1 MFDRKSIKEFARF
14 RLSQRRWV
22 VVIVLVIAGLLG
34 AAVATPSLPGFNFS
48 VSGPVDGIFS
58 QEDDTTDADS
68 GTVWDDAQ
76 PGGWEET
83 TPEET
88 DPDAADPGIW
98 DDAEGESGLPHSWE
112 EFENWL
118 RHPSLDIF
126 EYPAIGWGVAA
137 VLVIF
142 LVVFF
147 VAFVFAMLKTI
158 FLGNIVTVGMNGW
171 LLRFW
176 RGEDVRVTD
185 LFACFRIYKPSLK
198 AMLVRDVYFILWNL
212 LPVVGIIKSYAYSM
226 VPYIIYENPNLT
238 PNQAITLSRRLTR
251 GYKWKLFVLEL
262 SFIGWN
268 LLSALTCGILGL
280 LYVNPYMGLTYAGAY
295 EQLKW
300 AALQEGRVDWSDFG
314 QMPPADMWDAPAEQE
329 PIVCDPQPPVEAS
342 VDDLPP
348 VIE

>member
-14 RLSQRRWV
+14 RLSQHRWTV
-22 VVIVLVIAGLLG
+22 VLVLVIAGLLG

-58 QEDDTTDADS
+58 QEDDTTDTDS
-68 GTVWDDAQ
+68 GTVWDDAL
-76 PGGWEET
+76 PGGWEDT

-98 DDAEGESGLPHSWE
+98 DDAEGESDLPHSWE

-118 RHPSLDIF
+118 RRPSLGVF
-126 EYPAIGWGVAA
+126 KYPVIAVAVIGLL
-137 VLVIF
+137 VL
-142 LVVFF
+142 F
-147 VAFVFAMLKTI
+147 VAFVFAMLQTI

-176 RGEDVRVTD
+176 RGENLRVTD

-198 AMLVRDVYFILWNL
+198 AMFVSQLYAYLWSL
-212 LPVVGIIKSYAYSM
+212 LFVIPGIIKSYAYAM

-238 PNQAITLSRRLTR
+238 PNQAVALSEKLTR

-314 QMPPADMWDAPAEQE
+314 QLPPAEVWDTPAADPIAAE
-329 PIVCDPQPPVEAS
+329 PIPEDNV
-342 VDDLPP
+342 
-348 VIE
+348 

>member
-14 RLSQRRWV
+14 RLSQRRWTV
-22 VVIVLVIAGLLG
+22 VLVLVIAGLLG
-34 AAVATPSLPGFNFS
+34 AAVATPSLPSFNFS
-48 VSGPVDGIFS
+48 VSGPMDGIFS
-58 QEDDTTDADS
+58 QEDDTIDADT
-68 GTVWDDAQ
+68 GTVWDDAL
-76 PGGWEET
+76 PYEE
-83 TPEET
+83 
-88 DPDAADPGIW
+88 DGADDSVPDTADPGIW
-98 DDAEGESGLPHSWE
+98 DDADDYDPNPD
-112 EFENWL
+112 NWFDKQL
-118 RHPSLDIF
+118 N
-126 EYPAIGWGVAA
+126 GWGEGARTVVAFA
-137 VLVIF
+137 IIFIVLFFLIF
-142 LVVFF
+142 LMALF
-147 VAFVFAMLKTI
+147 KTI

-198 AMLVRDVYFILWNL
+198 AMFVSQLYAYLWSL
-212 LPVVGIIKSYAYSM
+212 LFVIPGIIKSYAYAM

-238 PNQAITLSRRLTR
+238 PNQAVALSEKLTR

-300 AALQEGRVDWSDFG
+300 AALQEGRADWSDFG
-314 QMPPADMWDAPAEQE
+314 QMPPADVWDVPAAD
-329 PIVCDPQPPVEAS
+329 PIVAEPVPEDN
-342 VDDLPP
+342 V
-348 VIE
+348 

>member
-14 RLSQRRWV
+14 RLSQRRWTV
-22 VVIVLVIAGLLG
+22 VLVLVIAGLLG
-34 AAVATPSLPGFNFS
+34 AAVATPSLPSFNFTTNLPTDS
-48 VSGPVDGIFS
+48 ILS
-58 QEDDTTDADS
+58 EDDTTDADT
-68 GTVWDDAQ
+68 GTVWDDAL
-76 PGGWEET
+76 PYEE
-83 TPEET
+83 
-88 DPDAADPGIW
+88 DGADDSVPDTADPGIW
-98 DDAEGESGLPHSWE
+98 DDADGESGLPHSWE

-118 RHPSLDIF
+118 RRPSLDIF

-137 VLVIF
+137 FLVIF
-142 LVVFF
+142 LVVFL

-198 AMLVRDVYFILWNL
+198 AMFVSQLYAYLWSL
-212 LPVVGIIKSYAYSM
+212 LFVIPGIIKSYAYAM

-238 PNQAITLSRRLTR
+238 PNQAVALSEKLTR

-268 LLSALTCGILGL
+268 LLSALTAGILGL

-300 AALQEGRVDWSDFG
+300 AALQEGRADWSDFG
-314 QMPPADMWDAPAEQE
+314 QMPPADVWDAPAADPIVAE
-329 PIVCDPQPPVEAS
+329 PIPEDNV
-342 VDDLPP
+342 
-348 VIE
+348 

>member
-48 VSGPVDGIFS
+48 VSGPMDGIFS

-68 GTVWDDAQ
+68 GTVWDDAL

-98 DDAEGESGLPHSWE
+98 DDADDYDPNPD
-112 EFENWL
+112 NWFDKQL
-118 RHPSLDIF
+118 N
-126 EYPAIGWGVAA
+126 GWGEGARTV
-137 VLVIF
+137 
-142 LVVFF
+142 
-147 VAFVFAMLKTI
+147 VAFAIIFVIVFLIVFVLALLKTI

-198 AMLVRDVYFILWNL
+198 AMLVRDIYFILWNL

-238 PNQAITLSRRLTR
+238 PNQAIALSQKLTR

-268 LLSALTCGILGL
+268 LLSALTFGILGL
-280 LYVNPYMGLTYAGAY
+280 LYVNPYMGLTCAGAY

-314 QMPPADMWDAPAEQE
+314 QLPPAEVWDTPAEQE